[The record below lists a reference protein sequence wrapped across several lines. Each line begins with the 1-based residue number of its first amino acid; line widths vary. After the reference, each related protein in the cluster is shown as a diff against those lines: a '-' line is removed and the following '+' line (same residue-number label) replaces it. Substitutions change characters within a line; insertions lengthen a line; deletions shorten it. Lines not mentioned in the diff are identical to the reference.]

1 MQVIGDLIWVFG
13 SAGDAAEAESQKVA
27 TSAVPELTDGSSFHF
42 PWFVRDLPYDASVLL
57 ENVSPSEP
65 EFLPSHPRCAAL
77 HDLMAAVRQKLP
89 CNHSHGSAT
98 DMAASCFHDRLV
110 PQGARHG

>member
-13 SAGDAAEAESQKVA
+13 SAGDAAEAESQKIA

-57 ENVSPSEP
+57 ENVSPSET
-65 EFLPSHPRCAAL
+65 LPNHASFAAF
-77 HDLMAAVRQKLP
+77 HDLWLQSDRSSRAITIMAR
-89 CNHSHGSAT
+89 
-98 DMAASCFHDRLV
+98 
-110 PQGARHG
+110 PQIWL